1 MSARSFARLAYRLLL
16 RLHPPAFRQRFSD
29 EMLWI
34 FDLSSRQDQTAY
46 MLYDGARSIVIQ
58 HAKVDLQEQPA
69 PAFGLEVQTSGLT
82 VARLGQ
88 ATVLAAVALFGL
100 ASLIAREMPSA
111 WYLDHD
117 LTPMCGQ
124 SDVPAPKKVL
134 EIKR

>member
-46 MLYDGARSIVIQ
+46 ILYDGARSMVIQ
-58 HAKVDLQEQPA
+58 HAKMDLQEQPA

-82 VARLGQ
+82 IARLGQ

-124 SDVPAPKKVL
+124 SVVPRPKVVQ
-134 EIKR
+134 EIKP

>member
-16 RLHPPAFRQRFSD
+16 RLHPPAFRQSFSD

-34 FDLSSRQDQTAY
+34 FDLSSRQTAY
-46 MLYDGARSIVIQ
+46 MLYDGARSMVIQ

-82 VARLGQ
+82 IARLGQ
-88 ATVLAAVALFGL
+88 ATVLAAVVLFFL

-117 LTPMCGQ
+117 LPPMCGQ
-124 SDVPAPKKVL
+124 SDVPRPKVAQ
-134 EIKR
+134 EIKP